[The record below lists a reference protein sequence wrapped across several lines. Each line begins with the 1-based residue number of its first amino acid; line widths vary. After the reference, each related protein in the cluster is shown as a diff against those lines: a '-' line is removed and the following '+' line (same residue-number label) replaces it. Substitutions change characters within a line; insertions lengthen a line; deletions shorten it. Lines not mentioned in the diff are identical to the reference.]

1 MASSASIRNNSA
13 QASGFADLNIV
24 YRGGRAAGILAAFW
38 MKKTLMIAIPLVLI
52 VLVAVGVG
60 SYNAMQKVQTLP
72 GNSIKIIREAVN
84 KHDAETVNRLVDIDS
99 ILNTAA
105 EEIITEYINDN
116 TNSMTYSTQEISN
129 RYQNL
134 KSEFIDATKIA
145 AAHYLKSGHTNFP
158 ADTKLDEW
166 LRKSG
171 VDSCVIKTY
180 SKPVISDG
188 VAKADVNFHNE
199 KLKFNFE
206 LEITMR
212 RLNENEWQIVAAKGF
227 DSYYNAVERALKIQL
242 ESLNI
247 PIKDQIA
254 ETFAFK
260 TFKAVVTEGDEYGFS
275 KTLKLTLDADISSKK
290 PLDKI
295 IGRVIIDGRDG
306 RAGITPFEI
315 DMTDKL
321 QGQQEIEINKI
332 LNPFVKQ
339 DSDVMRHGL
348 KKSAIHIEVTEI
360 VYLDGT
366 RLKQIDELP
375 EEENFYGE

>member
-1 MASSASIRNNSA
+1 
-13 QASGFADLNIV
+13 
-24 YRGGRAAGILAAFW
+24 
-38 MKKTLMIAIPLVLI
+38 MKKTLIIAVPLILI

-72 GNSIKIIREAVN
+72 VNSVKMIREAIDH
-84 KHDAETVNRLVDIDS
+84 HDIEMINRLIDIEK

-105 EEIITEYINDN
+105 DEIITEYINDN
-116 TNSMTYSTQEISN
+116 NNSMFYSTQEISN

-134 KSEFIDATKIA
+134 KTEFLESTKLA
-145 AAHYLKSGHTNFP
+145 AAHYLKDGHTNFP
-158 ADTKLDEW
+158 GDTKLQTW
-166 LRKSG
+166 LRNSS

-180 SKPVISDG
+180 SKPVINDG
-188 VAKADVNFHNE
+188 VATAAVNFYNE

-206 LEITMR
+206 LEIVMQRISET
-212 RLNENEWQIVAAKGF
+212 EWRVIEAKGF
-227 DSYYNAVERALKIQL
+227 DSYYHGVERALKIQL

-254 ETFAFK
+254 DTFAFK
-260 TFKAVVTEGDEYGFS
+260 NFKAVITEGDEYGFS
-275 KTLKLTLDADISSKK
+275 KTLKLTLDADIASNK
-290 PLDKI
+290 PLDRI

-321 QGQQEIEINKI
+321 QGPQEIEINKI

-360 VYLDGT
+360 WYLDGT
-366 RLKQIDELP
+366 HLKQVDELP
-375 EEENFYGE
+375 EEGFYD

>member
-1 MASSASIRNNSA
+1 
-13 QASGFADLNIV
+13 
-24 YRGGRAAGILAAFW
+24 
-38 MKKTLMIAIPLVLI
+38 MKKTLMIAVPLVLI

-72 GNSIKIIREAVN
+72 GNSIKIIREAVKN
-84 KHDAETVNRLVDIDS
+84 HDAENFNRLVDIDS

-105 EEIITEYINDN
+105 EELITEYINDN
-116 TNSMTYSTQEISN
+116 TNSLVYSTQEISN
-129 RYQNL
+129 TYKNL
-134 KSEFIDATKIA
+134 RADFLDAAKIA
-145 AAHYLKSGHTNFP
+145 VAHYIKSGHTNFP

-171 VDSCVIKTY
+171 VDSCVIKNY
-180 SKPVISDG
+180 SKPVIGDG
-188 VAKADVNFHNE
+188 VAKSNVNFYNE

-227 DSYYNAVERALKIQL
+227 DGYYNAVERALKIQL

-275 KTLKLTLDADISSKK
+275 KNLKLTLDADISSKK

-375 EEENFYGE
+375 EEENFYGK